1 MSHVTLIGT
10 QEQHL
15 VERLQQ
21 ADKTA
26 AREFYTRYI
35 DVLAGVCMRYIA
47 DEESL
52 KDVLQN
58 AFAHIFSHIS
68 GFEYR
73 GEGSLLAWA
82 KRIVANESLKFLKTE
97 KRFEPLQQNYDVAEE
112 EADDNFSISG
122 IPPDIIHQM
131 MSCLPVGYRTVLNL
145 YVLEGKSHQE
155 IARLL
160 GFRSDTSASQLHKAK
175 KMLAKMIRKYN
186 DENPND
192 NG

>member
-1 MSHVTLIGT
+1 M
-10 QEQHL
+10 

-26 AREFYTRYI
+26 AREFYTRYV
-35 DVLAGVCMRYIA
+35 DDLAGVCMRYIA

-58 AFAHIFSHIS
+58 AFARIFSRIS
-68 GFEYR
+68 DFEYR
-73 GEGSLLAWA
+73 GKGSLLAWA
-82 KRIVANESLKFLKTE
+82 KRIVVNESLKFLKAE
-97 KRFEPLQQNYDVAEE
+97 EHFEPLQQNYDVAEE
-112 EADDNFSISG
+112 DADDSFSISG

-131 MSCLPVGYRTVLNL
+131 MSRLPVGYRTVLNL
-145 YVLEGKSHQE
+145 YVLEGRSHQE

-160 GFRSDTSASQLHKAK
+160 GFSSDTSASQLHKAK

>member
-1 MSHVTLIGT
+1 MPHVTLIGND
-10 QEQHL
+10 EHRL

-35 DVLAGVCMRYIA
+35 DDLAGVCMRYIA
-47 DEESL
+47 DEDSL

-58 AFAHIFSHIS
+58 AFAHIFSHIAE
-68 GFEYR
+68 FEFR

-82 KRIVANESLKFLKTE
+82 KKIVANESLKFLKSQE
-97 KRFEPLQQNYDVAEE
+97 HFEPLLQNYDVAEE
-112 EADDNFSISG
+112 DDDDNFSMSG

-131 MSCLPVGYRTVLNL
+131 MRRLPIGYRTVLNL

-160 GFRSDTSASQLHKAK
+160 GFGTSTSASQLHKAK

-186 DENPND
+186 DDNPND

>member
-1 MSHVTLIGT
+1 MSHVTLLGT
-10 QEQHL
+10 QEQRL

-35 DVLAGVCMRYIA
+35 DDLAGVCMRYIA

-58 AFAHIFSHIS
+58 AFANIFSHIS
-68 GFEYR
+68 DFEYR

-82 KRIVANESLKFLKTE
+82 KRIVVNESLRFLKAE
-97 KRFEPLQQNYDVAEE
+97 KHFEPLQQNYDVAEE
-112 EADDNFSISG
+112 DADDNFSISG

-131 MSCLPVGYRTVLNL
+131 MSRLPVGYRTVLNL

-160 GFRSDTSASQLHKAK
+160 GFGSDTSASQLHKAK